1 MGTESTPAPGIGAHV
16 NIPDKLGN
24 TAALLM
30 GTESTPAPGIGA
42 HVNIPDKLD
51 PVLRFTPGQGEP
63 HAGVPTARVK
73 PG

>member
-1 MGTESTPAPGIGAHV
+1 MLWVDIVVDGARHYGM
-16 NIPDKLGN
+16 PEGGRTD
-24 TAALLM
+24 ALVM